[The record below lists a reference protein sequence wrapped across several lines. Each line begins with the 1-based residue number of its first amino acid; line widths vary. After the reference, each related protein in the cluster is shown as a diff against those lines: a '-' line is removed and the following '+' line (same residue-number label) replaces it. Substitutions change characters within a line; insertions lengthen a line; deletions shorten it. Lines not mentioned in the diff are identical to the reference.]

1 MHQIKVILSKIH
13 YKEEPSPELGFCP
26 LSILWKG
33 LALTRVI
40 FIKLSHF
47 LFSLEIRVGQESFG
61 NVKEQFK
68 NLLWMG
74 KLVL

>member
-40 FIKLSHF
+40 FVKLSHF
-47 LFSLEIRVGQESFG
+47 LFSLEIRVGQQIFG
-61 NVKEQFK
+61 TFWN
-68 NLLWMG
+68 N
-74 KLVL
+74 